1 MVVGDMR
8 REQQDQKGRVRNMEM
23 EGEENQH

>member
-8 REQQDQKGRVRNMEM
+8 REQQDQKGRVGNMEM
-23 EGEENQH
+23 EGEESQH